1 MLKYKQIHYTEILKK
16 FPGFEDEIDLDEY
29 LSDGRQDIL
38 ENIDLFAPNCR
49 TSYLENDFDKFKKVE
64 KIDKDTVILI
74 GFYLELFI
82 YNNKTNYMFDLI
94 DYYCN
99 LYKDNIIVCSYNHDI
114 DFKFF
119 NDFTKQYKNL
129 KIINFN
135 TSEKTSNDIVV
146 PFFAIN
152 QESYKEEYKYNYGF
166 VGNCTHPVRDD
177 IIEKFENNKFFFTS
191 NNIPIKEFYKTIS
204 GFVYNLCPRGCG
216 LSSYRFYESIFC
228 NTIPV
233 LFTEKICLPY
243 EEFLDYDTFSVYIK
257 CGNFIDY
264 PQVLDILNSKDREK
278 MRNNLSLNKKYFTLK
293 YIQDYVAKN
302 IKDTGNINT

>member
-16 FPGFEDEIDLDEY
+16 FPGFEDEIDLEDY
-29 LSDGRQDIL
+29 LSSRPDVL

-49 TSYLENDFDKFKKVE
+49 TKEVENSFKDFKKVE
-64 KIDKDTVILI
+64 KVDKDTVIVI
-74 GFYLELFI
+74 GLYLEILIFG
-82 YNNKTNYMFDLI
+82 YKPQYMCYVI

-99 LYKDNIIVCSYNHDI
+99 LYKDNIVVAFYNHD
-114 DFKFF
+114 
-119 NDFTKQYKNL
+119 NDFSVFNQFIKQYKNL

-135 TSEKTSNDIVV
+135 TSDKTSNDIVV

-152 QESYKEEYKYNYGF
+152 QESYDEAKSYNYGF
-166 VGNCTHPVRDD
+166 VGNVTHPVRHD
-177 IIEKFENNKFFFTS
+177 ILKKFFHHKHFFNS
-191 NNIPIKEFYKTIS
+191 NNVPPEDFYKTIS
-204 GFVYNLCPRGCG
+204 SFVFNLCPRGCG
-216 LSSYRFYESIFC
+216 LSSYRFFESMFC

-243 EEFLDYDTFSVYIK
+243 EEFLDYDTFSVFIK
-257 CGNFIDY
+257 CGNVIDY
-264 PQVLDILNSKDREK
+264 PEVLKKLHSVDTNKLSINLN
-278 MRNNLSLNKKYFTLK
+278 LNKKYFTLK